1 MGHRRE
7 RLDNRLEKQ
16 SITRKKNSMLKQKE
30 GIRRTARLAA
40 RDERRSVNKD

>member
-16 SITRKKNSMLKQKE
+16 TITRKKNSLLKNKARV
-30 GIRRTARLAA
+30 RREARVVA
-40 RDERRSVNKD
+40 RDERRGTKKD

>member
-16 SITRKKNSMLKQKE
+16 AITRKKNSLVKQKA
-30 GIRRTARLAA
+30 GIRREARVAA
-40 RDERRSVNKD
+40 RDERRGKNKD